1 MFDVDWWSL
10 LLPFAYI
17 FVLGSSLYVFST
29 IYRKRKAG
37 MSRRSLP
44 SCSSA
49 LVLPADAAVFPAQ
62 AANLA
67 PWFPPHLQ
75 KEVYSTLLELH
86 ADKESKTKIP
96 DSVLRAALLR
106 RAVEDIG
113 RIIQVRQ
120 AKQALNTLLQR
131 GSVGEDLNQRFQR
144 AEKEIEEEL
153 KDVVMEVSACPWPTL
168 PEGDAPLL
176 NSMLTS
182 APRPTPLPLTGVRP
196 SSSRPTRSLP
206 TPCCARGSRTF
217 RPKPPP
223 SGNGGRSAAR

>member
-1 MFDVDWWSL
+1 MLDVDWWSL

-37 MSRRSLP
+37 MSTQALS
-44 SCSSA
+44 SCFSHHSGPF
-49 LVLPADAAVFPAQ
+49 PADTAVLPAQ

-86 ADKESKTKIP
+86 ADKGSKTKIP

-153 KDVVMEVSACPWPTL
+153 KDVVMEVSACPWPTC
-168 PEGDAPLL
+168 
-176 NSMLTS
+176 
-182 APRPTPLPLTGVRP
+182 PRWW
-196 SSSRPTRSLP
+196 
-206 TPCCARGSRTF
+206 
-217 RPKPPP
+217 PP
-223 SGNGGRSAAR
+223 

>member
-29 IYRKRKAG
+29 IYRKRKA
-37 MSRRSLP
+37 
-44 SCSSA
+44 
-49 LVLPADAAVFPAQ
+49 AQ

-153 KDVVMEVSACPWPTL
+153 KDVVMEANALAPNWGQTIFQSANEIAANTML
-168 PEGDAPLL
+168 RSRLEDIQAKAPAEREWWEKRRQVIQSDFMKELDEDDSSKAAIKAGSDDDGVL
-176 NSMLTS
+176 VDST
-182 APRPTPLPLTGVRP
+182 TPA
-196 SSSRPTRSLP
+196 S
-206 TPCCARGSRTF
+206 TPGKKKKA
-217 RPKPPP
+217 KK
-223 SGNGGRSAAR
+223 